1 MSDQLKSTP
10 LDKATAVALRL
21 VTKAGGLPVLQDAAM
36 RKRVEKVLF
45 VSTRQGLRTES
56 VARKTFAKINTNG
69 SKPAR
74 AKVAKPRA
82 VFDLNPTEDQQMIQE
97 AAGELAAT
105 VLRPAAQQAD
115 TDRQIPENVKDAAGE
130 LGLTLLGV
138 PDELGGIAE
147 ERSAVTGVLVTEA
160 LAKGDVG
167 LAAALLAPSA
177 VASAIAL
184 YGDAGQQATYLPA
197 FTEDEETA
205 HAALAIQEPQPLFD
219 PLEPKTKATKVG
231 SDLKIDGVKALVAN
245 PEEAALFI
253 VSALVEGEPRLV
265 IIEAGTAGLSIEDDP
280 AMGIR
285 AARTGRLILDGV
297 TVPAA
302 NLLGSTEDH
311 LDAVRRGRL
320 AWAAAAVGG
329 AQAALDQLIP
339 YVKERQAF
347 GEPIAYRQAVAFT
360 IADISIELEGL
371 RLVVLRAAARLDAGK
386 DASHQIAHARQ
397 LAATYATQIGS
408 HAVQLLGG
416 HGYVKE
422 YPNERWYR
430 DLRGVGVLEGTLLV

>member
-21 VTKAGGLPVLQDAAM
+21 VTKAGGLPMMQDSAT

-45 VSTRQGLRTES
+45 VSTRQGLRMES
-56 VARKTFAKINTNG
+56 VSRRTFAKVNTNG
-69 SKPAR
+69 SKPTR
-74 AKVAKPRA
+74 SKTAKPRA

-97 AAGELAAT
+97 AAGELAT
-105 VLRPAAQQAD
+105 LVLRPAAQEAD
-115 TDRQIPENVKDAAGE
+115 TKRAVPDSVKEQAGE

-160 LAKGDVG
+160 LSHGDIG
-167 LAAALLAPSA
+167 LAAALLAPAA
-177 VASAIAL
+177 VATALAL

-197 FTEDEETA
+197 FTEDEPPS
-205 HAALAIQEPQPLFD
+205 AALAIQEPQPLFD

-231 SDLKIDGVKALVAN
+231 DNLKINGVKALVADAEN
-245 PEEAALFI
+245 AALFI
-253 VSALVEGEPRLV
+253 ISALVEGEPRLV
-265 IIEAGTAGLSIEDDP
+265 IVEAGTAGLSIEDDP
-280 AMGIR
+280 AMGVR
-285 AARTGRLILDGV
+285 AAHTGRLILKDV

-302 NLLGSTEDH
+302 NLLGTTEDH
-311 LDAVRRGRL
+311 VDAVRRSRL

-339 YVKERQAF
+339 YVKQREAF

-371 RLVVLRAAARLDAGK
+371 RLVVLRAAARLDSGK

-397 LAATYATQIGS
+397 LAATYASTIGS

>member
-1 MSDQLKSTP
+1 MSDQTKSTP

-21 VTKAGGLPVLQDAAM
+21 VTKAGGLPVMQDSAT
-36 RKRVEKVLF
+36 RKRVEKILF

-56 VARKTFAKINTNG
+56 VARRTFAKVNTNG
-69 SKPAR
+69 SKPTR
-74 AKVAKPRA
+74 SKVAKPKA
-82 VFDLNPTEDQQMIQE
+82 VFDLTPTEDQQMIQE
-97 AAGELAAT
+97 AAGELAT
-105 VLRPAAQQAD
+105 LVLRPAAQEAD
-115 TDRQIPENVKDAAGE
+115 TKRAVPDSVKEQAGE

-147 ERSAVTGVLVTEA
+147 ERSAVTGVLVVEA

-167 LAAALLAPSA
+167 LATALLAPAA
-177 VASAIAL
+177 VASALAL
-184 YGDAGQQATYLPA
+184 YGDAGQQATFLPA
-197 FTEDEETA
+197 FTEDEPPA
-205 HAALAIQEPQPLFD
+205 AALAIQEPQPLFD
-219 PLEPKTKATKVG
+219 PLELRTKATKVG
-231 SDLKIDGVKALVAN
+231 DDLKIDGVKALVADAEN
-245 PEEAALFI
+245 AALFI
-253 VSALVEGEPRLV
+253 ISAVVEGEPRLV
-265 IIEAGTAGLSIEDDP
+265 IVEAGTPGLSIEDDP
-280 AMGIR
+280 AMGVR
-285 AARTGRLILDGV
+285 AAHTGRLVLKGV

-302 NLLGSTEDH
+302 NLLGTTEDH
-311 LDAVRRGRL
+311 LDAVRRSRL

-371 RLVVLRAAARLDAGK
+371 RLVVLRAAARLDSGK

-397 LAATYATQIGS
+397 LAATYAAQIGS

>member
-1 MSDQLKSTP
+1 MPDQLKSTP

-21 VTKAGGLPVLQDAAM
+21 VTKAGGLPVLQDPAN
-36 RKRVEKVLF
+36 RKRVEKILF

-56 VARKTFAKINTNG
+56 VARKTFARINTNG

-74 AKVAKPRA
+74 AKVAKPRQ
-82 VFDLNPTEDQQMIQE
+82 VFDLTPTEDQQMIQE

-105 VLRPAAQQAD
+105 VLRPAAQEAD
-115 TDRQIPENVKDAAGE
+115 TKREVSQKVREQAGE

-147 ERSAVTGVLVTEA
+147 ERSAVTGVLVTES
-160 LAKGDVG
+160 LAKGDIG

-177 VASAIAL
+177 VASALAL
-184 YGDAGQQATYLPA
+184 YGDAGQQATFLPA
-197 FTEDEETA
+197 FTEDEPA
-205 HAALAIQEPQPLFD
+205 HGALAIQEPQPLFD
-219 PLEPKTKATKVG
+219 PLAPKTKATKVG
-231 SDLKIDGVKALVAN
+231 TDLKIDGVKALVAD
-245 PEEAALFI
+245 PENAALFI
-253 VSALVEGEPRLV
+253 ISALVEGEPRLV
-265 IIEAGTAGLSIEDDP
+265 IVEAGTPGLSIEDDP
-280 AMGIR
+280 AMGVR
-285 AARTGRLILDGV
+285 AARTGRLILEGV

-302 NLLGSTEDH
+302 NVLGSTEDH
-311 LDAVRRGRL
+311 LDAVRRARL

-339 YVKERQAF
+339 YVKNREAF
-347 GEPIAYRQAVAFT
+347 GEPIAHRQAVAFT

-371 RLVVLRAAARLDAGK
+371 RLVVLKAAARLDSGK
-386 DASHQIAHARQ
+386 DASQQIAYARQ
-397 LAATYATQIGS
+397 LAATYASQIGS